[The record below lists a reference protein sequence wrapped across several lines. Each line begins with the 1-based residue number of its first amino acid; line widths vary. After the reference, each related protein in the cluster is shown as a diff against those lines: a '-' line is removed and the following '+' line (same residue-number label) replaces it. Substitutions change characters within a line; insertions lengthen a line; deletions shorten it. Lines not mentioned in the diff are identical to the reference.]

1 MEQIM
6 EVLNGFNMWSIL
18 ARVVLASI
26 FGGLIGS
33 ERGRHGRAA
42 GMRTHIL
49 VCLGSAITAMTGL
62 YAVETLNYT
71 GDVFRI
77 SAQVISGIGF
87 LGAGTILVRNRSIVT
102 GLTTAAG
109 MWATASIGI
118 ALGYGFYMGA
128 IFAVLLILVFVP
140 ILGRVEYKR
149 KLLSSLYLEVDDIN
163 RTGVLVEQIR
173 ALLGDTLTV
182 QITAP
187 KSTCNGHVGLQL
199 LVRSSVLTADLI
211 REMTSMD
218 GVAFLVEEDT

>member
-1 MEQIM
+1 MEQIL
-6 EVLNGFNMWSIL
+6 EVLNGFNIWSVL
-18 ARVVLASI
+18 VRMVLASI
-26 FGGLIGS
+26 FGGFIGS

-62 YAVETLNYT
+62 YAVETLSYT

-118 ALGYGFYMGA
+118 ALGYGFYAGA
-128 IFAVLLILVFVP
+128 ILAVLLILVFVP

-149 KLLSSLYLEVDDIN
+149 KLLSSLYLEVGDIN
-163 RTGVLVEQIR
+163 KTGVLVEQIR

-182 QITAP
+182 QIIAP

-199 LVRSSVLTADLI
+199 LVRSSVLNADLI